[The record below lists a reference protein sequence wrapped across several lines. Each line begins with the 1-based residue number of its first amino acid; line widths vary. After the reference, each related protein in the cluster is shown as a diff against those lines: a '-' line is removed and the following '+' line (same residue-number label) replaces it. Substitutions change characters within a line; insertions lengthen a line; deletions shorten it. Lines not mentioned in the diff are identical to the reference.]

1 MEIESALAN
10 TTAGFK
16 QRDKHSMLSVIYGC
30 TESLYQ
36 GSGTEQLFPEPRE
49 DVGEGLGEGGLFNGY
64 RAIAQEE

>member
-1 MEIESALAN
+1 MNLGRVMEIESALAN

-36 GSGTEQLFPEPRE
+36 GSWYRVVVPRASGRCRGRIGRRRI
-49 DVGEGLGEGGLFNGY
+49 V
-64 RAIAQEE
+64 